1 MTHFGDPCIHC
12 GIAHDDVP
20 VGPCQGDQAKA
31 KIIRYGVVRQAWQNP
46 GSSCDDV
53 VVLMSSG
60 EFNHE
65 SHHPSSHWP
74 YSDRFKDAKC
84 VSRGEIL
91 NSEDANNRRLS
102 NARATP

>member
-1 MTHFGDPCIHC
+1 
-12 GIAHDDVP
+12 
-20 VGPCQGDQAKA
+20 
-31 KIIRYGVVRQAWQNP
+31 
-46 GSSCDDV
+46 
-53 VVLMSSG
+53 VLMSSG